1 MVSLHSISVL
11 LVVLSAAW
19 TWAFDSSEI
28 RLLENQYE
36 KRSPRFSLYDF
47 PMDDEMATEQKR
59 SSYASPLIRFG
70 KRASGSSQWTRD
82 VRNVSPYPHL
92 TNHLDAFFQAMMGS
106 PLIRFG
112 KRSMAM
118 PIIRFG
124 KRPSAAPLIRFGKR
138 APYSAP
144 HIRFGKRSDD
154 GNAVVYR
161 SSPSLFDLTP
171 TAHL

>member
-82 VRNVSPYPHL
+82 VRN
-92 TNHLDAFFQAMMGS
+92 AMMGS